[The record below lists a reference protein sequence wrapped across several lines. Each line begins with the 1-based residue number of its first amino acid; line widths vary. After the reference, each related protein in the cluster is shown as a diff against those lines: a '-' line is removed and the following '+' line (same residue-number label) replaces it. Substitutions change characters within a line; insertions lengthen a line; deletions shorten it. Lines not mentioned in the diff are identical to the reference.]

1 MAPYLAVGLQPGGVF
16 AWLIVALLAGAIA
29 GRLVRGRGYGCL
41 VDIVVGILGAV
52 IGGFLVGLVLPV
64 SQAYGFIGSL
74 LVAILGAVVLLGVL
88 RLLSASR

>member
-1 MAPYLAVGLQPGGVF
+1 MIRYAAVDLQPGGF
-16 AWLIVALLAGAIA
+16 IAWLVIGLLAGAIA

-41 VDIVVGILGAV
+41 VDVVVGILGAV

-74 LVAILGAVVLLGVL
+74 LVAILGAVVLLAFI
-88 RLLSASR
+88 RLLSPSR